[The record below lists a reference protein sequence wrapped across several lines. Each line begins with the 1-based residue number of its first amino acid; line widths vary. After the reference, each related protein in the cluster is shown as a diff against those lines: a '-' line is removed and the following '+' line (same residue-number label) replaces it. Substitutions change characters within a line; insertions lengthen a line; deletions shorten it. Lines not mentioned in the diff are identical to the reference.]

1 MSFPVRY
8 EEEDSNN
15 DKWATLS
22 DRPES
27 VRKRKQQAEQQ
38 RAQQAQQAATDA
50 VEAGKPVVTAE
61 DVRRIRLC
69 SKIADKM
76 SEKRTG
82 IQVGSNGF
90 SWLVDV

>member
-1 MSFPVRY
+1 M
-8 EEEDSNN
+8 
-15 DKWATLS
+15 
-22 DRPES
+22 
-27 VRKRKQQAEQQ
+27 RKRKQQAAQQ
-38 RAQQAQQAATDA
+38 RAQQAQQVATDA

-82 IQVGSNGF
+82 IQVGSQRCLLVDVCGV

>member
-1 MSFPVRY
+1 
-8 EEEDSNN
+8 
-15 DKWATLS
+15 
-22 DRPES
+22 
-27 VRKRKQQAEQQ
+27 VRKRKQQAAQQ
-38 RAQQAQQAATDA
+38 RAQQAQQVATDA

-82 IQVGSNGF
+82 IQVGSQRCLLVDVCGV